1 MVKADNDVM
10 EAKFKVVEQEEISKK
25 KIAKLKEEIKVLTK
39 QVEISNKVITA
50 LKVEVNNSKDIVEN
64 KNKLTKKDIDALKV

>member
-10 EAKFKVVEQEEISKK
+10 EATFKVVELEEISKK
-25 KIAKLKEEIKVLTK
+25 KNAKLKEEIKVLTK